1 MKKNPMKTN
10 PVTRLTVRRAQ
21 RRGDS
26 AMMAIGDVLHQ
37 WQGEAPP
44 ADAGERLAYAA
55 DQLRAA
61 ADLLDVL
68 GGLGALG
75 F

>member
-37 WQGEAPP
+37 WQGES
-44 ADAGERLAYAA
+44 
-55 DQLRAA
+55 RAA
-61 ADLLDVL
+61 VGVL
-68 GGLGALG
+68 EGEIAARVPTTPPWPGGAW
-75 F
+75 